1 MKYGNQDYEYLIQY
15 RTMANK
21 EFFPGIGKIQFEG
34 KESRNPM
41 AFRYYDADKVILG
54 KKMSEW
60 LKFSMAWWHTLC
72 AEGADQFG
80 GGTKTFPWNAAAC
93 PMQAAKDKVDAGFEF
108 MQKMGIE
115 YYCFHDVD
123 LVDEGADVEEYE
135 ARLKEIVAYLKEKQ
149 AQTGI
154 KLLWG
159 TANVFGHKRYMN
171 GAATNP
177 DFDVVARAVVQIK
190 NAIDAT
196 IELGGTNYV
205 FWGGREG
212 YMSLLN
218 TDQKREKEHL
228 AMMLTLARD
237 YARSKGFTGTFLIEP
252 KPMEPT
258 KHQYDVDTETVIG
271 FLKAH
276 GLDKD
281 FKVNIEVNHAT
292 LAGHTF
298 EHELACAVDAGMLGS
313 IDANRGDYQNGWDTD
328 QFPIDSFDL
337 TQAMMQIIR
346 NGGLGNGGTNFDAKT
361 RRNSTDLEDI
371 FIAHI
376 AAMDAMARA
385 LESAAALLEES
396 PIQKMVSER
405 YSSFDEGIGKK
416 FENGELTFEDVYA
429 YGKEVGEPKQT
440 SGKQE
445 LYEAILNMYC

>member
-1 MKYGNQDYEYLIQY
+1 M
-15 RTMANK
+15 MAK

-34 KESRNPM
+34 RESKNPM
-41 AFRYYDADKVILG
+41 AFRYYDAEKVVLG
-54 KKMSEW
+54 KKMKDW

-80 GGTKTFPWNAAAC
+80 GGTKDFPWNTASD
-93 PMQAAKDKVDAGFEF
+93 PIQAAKDKMDAGFEF
-108 MQKMGIE
+108 MQKIGIE

-123 LVDEGADVEEYE
+123 LVSEGCSIEEYE
-135 ARLKEIVAYLKEKQ
+135 ANLKAIVAYAKQ
-149 AQTGI
+149 KQEETGI

-177 DFDVVARAVVQIK
+177 NFDVVARAAVQIK

-196 IELGGTNYV
+196 IELGGQNYV

-228 AMMLTLARD
+228 AMMLTKARD
-237 YARSKGFTGTFLIEP
+237 YARAKGFTGTFLIEP

-298 EHELACAVDAGMLGS
+298 EHELAVAVDNDMLGS

-328 QFPIDSFDL
+328 QFPIDNYEL
-337 TQAMMQIIR
+337 TQAMIHVIR
-346 NGGLGNGGTNFDAKT
+346 AGGFGNGGTNFDAKT

-376 AAMDAMARA
+376 AGMDAMARA

-396 PIQKMVSER
+396 PYKQMLAQR
-405 YSSFDEGIGKK
+405 YASFDEGQGKA
-416 FENGELTFEDVYA
+416 FEEGKLGLEDLVAYA
-429 YGKEVGEPKQT
+429 KEHGEPAQI